1 MREQDVGVS
10 ATFERLKTALNY
22 VKVEEAVAY
31 GRPNNQEQIWGMAE
45 FGIGGGV
52 SVFGGAR
59 YDIIT
64 DQFIDREIGVA
75 FDCDCMKMRF
85 RYKEEFLTDRDNSRD
100 RSFLLDIEL
109 VTLGS
114 TSIGSSVS
122 GQ

>member
-1 MREQDVGVS
+1 
-10 ATFERLKTALNY
+10 
-22 VKVEEAVAY
+22 
-31 GRPNNQEQIWGMAE
+31 
-45 FGIGGGV
+45 
-52 SVFGGAR
+52 
-59 YDIIT
+59 
-64 DQFIDREIGVA
+64 
-75 FDCDCMKMRF
+75 MKMRF